1 MKYRFWVEKL
11 KKTPSL
17 VDVFAGTSPATAFS
31 IFPRSQRFQHANRK
45 GHLRKMVTRG
55 VREKLAFWSLLGL
68 RYTRQLFR
76 PISQSPSDQKWPKGD
91 CEKPLARRAAQ
102 GAGRRKCWAWS
113 GANVREARGF
123 RDALSNAEAWVSW
136 FRVVPLEKGEMRRNV
151 AYVFRGSLNGW
162 LRWVQWISKS

>member
-1 MKYRFWVEKL
+1 MYSQALLQQPPFPLFLAASGSSMLTEKGTYEKWSRGEYEKNSPFDHFWAWDTHVN
-11 KKTPSL
+11 
-17 VDVFAGTSPATAFS
+17 FS
-31 IFPRSQRFQHANRK
+31 D
-45 GHLRKMVTRG
+45 
-55 VREKLAFWSLLGL
+55 
-68 RYTRQLFR
+68 
-76 PISQSPSDQKWPKGD
+76 SPSDQKWPKGD
-91 CEKPLARRAAQ
+91 FEKPLARRAAQ
-102 GAGRRKCWAWS
+102 GARRRKCWAWS